1 MSNQSFPPI
10 VLTHIT
16 LNNILPYGACNSGIH
31 EFLEK
36 HNLSHLTAVPV
47 SLLLQS
53 KQLTIETKNWV
64 KFIAGLNLKN
74 SDRKGY
80 GYGADDGYG
89 DGHGDGNG
97 DDDGNGE
104 EYGTEEGY
112 GCRSGYAGGNGF
124 GSGDGTNYGDG
135 YKTGDGH
142 GGVTRYGNQSDN
154 QTL

>member
-64 KFIAGLNLKN
+64 KFIAGLTLNPDGN
-74 SDRKGY
+74 GDEEGY
-80 GYGADDGYG
+80 GYGYGDGDGEGYG
-89 DGHGDGNG
+89 DGYNDGDGFGLGYGNGAGHGDT
-97 DDDGNGE
+97 DGN
-104 EYGTEEGY
+104 
-112 GCRSGYAGGNGF
+112 
-124 GSGDGTNYGDG
+124 DD
-135 YKTGDGH
+135 H
-142 GGVTRYGNQSDN
+142 QS
-154 QTL
+154 L